1 MTKIVED
8 EERCDEPRTIEVE
21 IDGERRTITDRRRR
35 PTPMFSRYMLWG
47 GRRRHVRRDYEREG
61 SFVDIH
67 GPGVLFVVLAIVAL
81 NISGFSLVRC
91 RISDG
96 SNKKRLLR
104 AIQRTRSHM
113 ALRTILRAIG
123 LSRARYHEWIPA
135 NARTLPTDSASPEG
149 TLVETMRACYRAFGM
164 TLPVYG

>member
-1 MTKIVED
+1 MPVSTARGWLTQSTTDVVSLELFDLNEMQLQNELI
-8 EERCDEPRTIEVE
+8 RL
-21 IDGERRTITDRRRR
+21 RRQIAKLNSLLR
-35 PTPMFSRYMLWG
+35 
-47 GRRRHVRRDYEREG
+47 
-61 SFVDIH
+61 
-67 GPGVLFVVLAIVAL
+67 LAIVAL

-164 TLPVYG
+164 TLPVCG